1 MSEHLL
7 DVRDLCISFVGRDG
21 NALEAV
27 NKLNLYIDAGE
38 IVGVVGES
46 GCGKSVFAQS
56 VMRLLEHE
64 QKMVYTGQI
73 LFDGGGTC
81 SRARSSAC
89 ARCAAAISP

>member
-27 NKLNLYIDAGE
+27 NKLNLHIDAGE

-64 QKMVYTGQI
+64 QKMAYEGQI
-73 LFDGGGTC
+73 VFEVRIC
-81 SRARSSAC
+81 WRVRSRRC
-89 ARCAAAISP
+89 ARCAAATSP

>member
-7 DVRDLCISFVGRDG
+7 NVRDLCISFVGRDG

-27 NKLNLYIDAGE
+27 NKLNLHIDAGE

-64 QKMVYTGQI
+64 QKM
-73 LFDGGGTC
+73 
-81 SRARSSAC
+81 A
-89 ARCAAAISP
+89 

>member
-1 MSEHLL
+1 MAQHLL

-27 NKLNLYIDAGE
+27 NKLNLHIDVGE

-64 QKMVYTGQI
+64 QKMAYEGRFC
-73 LFDGGGTC
+73 LMARTC
-81 SRARSSAC
+81 WRVRSKPC